1 MAIVETTTNV
11 SSIGHNR
18 FQVMKLRSFQTMTA
32 EVVMANRPESVVA
45 SPYVGRK
52 NGSIVIIKMPKP
64 KPVVRC
70 TKLAPILSKNMAI
83 TMLLIIN
90 YHKSGCKSN
99 ENPPI
104 IANFAKK
111 IAKG

>member
-1 MAIVETTTNV
+1 MDIVDMMMNV

-18 FQVMKLRSFQTMTA
+18 FQVMKPRSFQTMTA

-70 TKLAPILSKNMAI
+70 TKLAPMLSRNMKR
-83 TMLLIIN
+83 TMLLILIIL
-90 YHKSGCKSN
+90 KISCKDNNNS
-99 ENPPI
+99 
-104 IANFAKK
+104 AFLATFVVRFK
-111 IAKG
+111 